1 MKLDRVI
8 DNLGLTY
15 KDEILNTTKTIQ
27 IVDKKLIHKE
37 DYCLIYPILV
47 TVNLFLLLVISII
60 CYYHLQSIC

>member
-27 IVDKKLIHKE
+27 IVDKKLIHKK
-37 DYCLIYPILV
+37 DYCLIYTILV
-47 TVNLFLLLVISII
+47 IVNLFLLLVISII
-60 CYYHLQSIC
+60 CYYHLQNIY

>member
-27 IVDKKLIHKE
+27 IVDKKLIHKK
-37 DYCLIYPILV
+37 DYCLIYTILV
-47 TVNLFLLLVISII
+47 IVNLFLLLVISTI
-60 CYYHLQSIC
+60 CYYHLQNIC

>member
-27 IVDKKLIHKE
+27 IVDKKLIHKK
-37 DYCLIYPILV
+37 DYCFIYTILV
-47 TVNLFLLLVISII
+47 IVNLFLLLVISTI
-60 CYYHLQSIC
+60 CYYHLQNIC